1 MGTASWVLRGVA
13 GNPAF
18 DSSAHGAGRL
28 MSRGAARR
36 RASGTQ
42 VRRDLERAG
51 ISIARGSAKLL
62 AEEAPHAYK
71 DVDEVARVCQ
81 AAGLAARVARL
92 RPLGV
97 VKA

>member
-42 VRRDLERAG
+42 VRRDLEQAG
-51 ISIARGSAKLL
+51 ISIGHGSAKLL
-62 AEEAPHAYK
+62 AEEAPYAYK
-71 DVDEVARVCQ
+71 DVDEVAHVCEV
-81 AAGLAARVARL
+81 AVLAARVARL